1 MAEMLER
8 ADLVLSI
15 VPPGLAARVAGEVA
29 ESMTVSGFYPP
40 YADCNAVSPET
51 AKAMAKRIS
60 NAGADFI
67 DGGILGPPPREGG
80 NSTRFYFSGDRAE
93 LLSELD
99 GKGIVV
105 RLLGPEVGRASGIK
119 MCYAALTKGTHAL
132 QTAVITL
139 AEALG
144 LTQEV
149 SHEFQT
155 SQKAYYQQ
163 MNSSAPRLPV
173 VAWRY
178 IDEMKQIAQTFE
190 TAGVTPKFHQGA
202 AGHLFPPR
210 DNAFS
215 GTNFREHE
223 QELIS
228 TTSGGGVCRALAD
241 ENGRRLMI
249 QGNDMPEDLSTLG
262 LEVFREYRNLADSFR
277 EETNGLSQEL
287 CDLVLPEKSW
297 GAWSIKEQISHTA
310 WIPYLFFLEFWPP
323 VLYPDSSPRDK
334 SLVDTGGADRML
346 DPARFPSMS
355 DVMAALDDAYA
366 LCRVVL
372 SKETLATLRNKE
384 LPRRYSPDR
393 TWANGERSDRLFS
406 KSRSSCS

>member
-1 MAEMLER
+1 MTLETVAIISPGDMGHAVGQMLGLHGMEVVTCLANRSERTKRLAAEGGIKDCPTMAEMLER

-51 AKAMAKRIS
+51 AKTMAKRIS

-80 NSTRFYFSGDRAE
+80 NSTRFYFSGDQAE

-190 TAGVTPKFHQGA
+190 AAGVTPKFHQGA
-202 AGHLFPPR
+202 TA
-210 DNAFS
+210 
-215 GTNFREHE
+215 
-223 QELIS
+223 
-228 TTSGGGVCRALAD
+228 V
-241 ENGRRLMI
+241 
-249 QGNDMPEDLSTLG
+249 
-262 LEVFREYRNLADSFR
+262 Y
-277 EETNGLSQEL
+277 
-287 CDLVLPEKSW
+287 
-297 GAWSIKEQISHTA
+297 SH
-310 WIPYLFFLEFWPP
+310 
-323 VLYPDSSPRDK
+323 
-334 SLVDTGGADRML
+334 
-346 DPARFPSMS
+346 
-355 DVMAALDDAYA
+355 
-366 LCRVVL
+366 
-372 SKETLATLRNKE
+372 LATTPLAEQTLESMNKNLSPQQAAAVYAE
-384 LPRRYSPDR
+384 HLPMKMD
-393 TWANGERSDRLFS
+393 DV
-406 KSRSSCS
+406 